1 MRKAIRP
8 LLALLLL
15 LLFGLAG
22 PLKAEAIRSGP
33 NASPSHFFHD
43 ESFEFEFL
51 RTLGA
56 AYYGGADIMEC
67 LDTARRIG
75 EGDEDAW
82 YDEWEKTADSV
93 HQQGIAAEKNGA
105 AISAGRAFLRAA
117 NYYRTMDF
125 YLRADPDD
133 PRILSA
139 GRKSRQTFLRGMRQ
153 LGYHIETVRIPYE
166 QTTLPAYLI
175 LPHQGGKKL
184 PLLIVHSGFDGT
196 KEEVVLYP
204 GFAALER
211 GYAVLAFDGPGQGE
225 ALREQKLYFRPDW
238 EKVLSPV
245 VDYVRSRREVD
256 SGKIAYMGI
265 SMGGM
270 LAPRAAAHEHR
281 IKALIA
287 NNGLYSFYESL
298 AQRMQ
303 GIDAL
308 AFSDPDRFNSMVAE
322 VMPNSTAFRWMV
334 NNGKMAFGVPDA
346 ASLFRRLKQYSAA
359 DAPGI
364 RAHSLILDGERE
376 SMPGQARKLYDLI
389 TAPKTYLLFKSS
401 ESADLHCQVA
411 GSATGAQY
419 IFEWLDK
426 LMKGDRP

>member
-93 HQQGIAAEKNGA
+93 YRLGLAAEKNGA

-211 GYAVLAFDGPGQGE
+211 GYAVLAFDGPG
-225 ALREQKLYFRPDW
+225 
-238 EKVLSPV
+238 
-245 VDYVRSRREVD
+245 
-256 SGKIAYMGI
+256 
-265 SMGGM
+265 
-270 LAPRAAAHEHR
+270 
-281 IKALIA
+281 
-287 NNGLYSFYESL
+287 
-298 AQRMQ
+298 
-303 GIDAL
+303 
-308 AFSDPDRFNSMVAE
+308 
-322 VMPNSTAFRWMV
+322 
-334 NNGKMAFGVPDA
+334 
-346 ASLFRRLKQYSAA
+346 
-359 DAPGI
+359 
-364 RAHSLILDGERE
+364 
-376 SMPGQARKLYDLI
+376 
-389 TAPKTYLLFKSS
+389 
-401 ESADLHCQVA
+401 
-411 GSATGAQY
+411 
-419 IFEWLDK
+419 
-426 LMKGDRP
+426 